1 MSESAPQPRRGDI
14 WFAQH
19 SPTRG
24 REQPSSP
31 HHRGDRPCLVVSHD
45 LFNAGPAG
53 LVVACPMTTTERGVR
68 WHVEVAPPEANLD
81 QRGFVM
87 SEAVRSMAKERFRR
101 RVGTVEG
108 ITLERVEER
117 LRILLDL

>member
-24 REQPSSP
+24 REQ
-31 HHRGDRPCLVVSHD
+31 RGDRPCLVVSHD

-53 LVVACPMTTTERGVR
+53 WVVACPMTTTEREVR
-68 WHVEVAPPEANLD
+68 WHVDVSPPEANLD

-87 SEAVRSMAKERFRR
+87 SEAVRSMAKRRSRR
-101 RVGTVEG
+101 RVGAVEAS
-108 ITLERVEER
+108 TLERVEQR
-117 LRILLDL
+117 LRVLLEL

>member
-1 MSESAPQPRRGDI
+1 MSESALQPRRGDI

-24 REQPSSP
+24 REQ
-31 HHRGDRPCLVVSHD
+31 RGDCPCLVVSHD
-45 LFNAGPAG
+45 LFNAGPAD

-68 WHVEVAPPEANLD
+68 WHVEITPPEANLD

-87 SEAVRSMAKERFRR
+87 SEAVRSMAKGRFRR
-101 RVGTVEG
+101 RVGAIEAGTMD
-108 ITLERVEER
+108 RVEER
-117 LRILLDL
+117 LRILLDV